1 MPIPRH
7 RGSHAP
13 NASQELPSSAS
24 TIAPSSAWMRHEREL
39 ILIGSGNLTLFGQ
52 RSSKRPLSDGAFPSA
67 LKQRPICP
75 MAYNSAAR
83 YDRAL
88 HARRHQHHQGRR
100 ERADQKRRKAYSR
113 RSRKVPVCVSVMRSM
128 SYKVSIPKRQRRAR
142 KSTISRGI
150 I

>member
-1 MPIPRH
+1 
-7 RGSHAP
+7 
-13 NASQELPSSAS
+13 
-24 TIAPSSAWMRHEREL
+24 MRHEREL

-52 RSSKRPLSDGAFPSA
+52 RSSERPLSDGAFPSA

-100 ERADQKRRKAYSR
+100 ELADQKRRKAYSH
-113 RSRKVPVCVSVMRSM
+113 
-128 SYKVSIPKRQRRAR
+128 PKTAAARAQIDYLTR
-142 KSTISRGI
+142 DSLGARHKRHVF
-150 I
+150 